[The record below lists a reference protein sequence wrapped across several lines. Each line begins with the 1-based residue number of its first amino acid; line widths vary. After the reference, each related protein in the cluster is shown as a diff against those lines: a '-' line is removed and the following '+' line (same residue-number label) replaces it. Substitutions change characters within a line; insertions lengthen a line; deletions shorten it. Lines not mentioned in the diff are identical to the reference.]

1 MKITINR
8 ESFASVFQVAA
19 AVAPQR
25 SPKPILQNVK
35 IDALN
40 DSVVITATDMEVGVR
55 LTADDVEIS
64 TPGSV
69 VVPVA
74 RFGLILRELNDEKL
88 TIDVSP
94 EGAIVTGKTSRYEL
108 PVQDPDEFP
117 PVEPFDDTSYVD
129 IPARALKEMI
139 RRTVFAADAEN
150 TRFALSGVLFEIGD
164 DGSITAVGTDG
175 RRLAKMEG
183 TGTIVGEK
191 PNENLMTIVPTRTL
205 QLVERMLP
213 DDDSVVSMAP
223 HNNDLRFRTPKG
235 MFYSRLVEGRFPK
248 WRDVLPKQREAIKVE
263 MMVGPL
269 HSALRQAAIV
279 VDAESRGV
287 DFTFGGGNL
296 VLSSKT
302 AEIGESR
309 IEVPIPYDG
318 DEIGIALD
326 HRFFADMLKVL
337 PQDKQITLDV
347 EGPDAAAYCTTDDG
361 YGYVIMPLSRDRR
374 R

>member
-35 IDALN
+35 IDALK
-40 DSVVITATDMEVGVR
+40 DSVVVTATDMEVGVR
-55 LTADDVEIS
+55 LSADDVEVEN
-64 TPGSV
+64 PGTV
-69 VVPVA
+69 VLPVA
-74 RFGLILRELNDEKL
+74 RFGLILRELGDEKL
-88 TIDVSP
+88 TIDVGP
-94 EGAIVTGKTSRYEL
+94 DGAVVTGKTSRYEL

-117 PVEPFDDTSYVD
+117 PVEPFDDQSYVD
-129 IPARALKEMI
+129 IPARSLKEMI

-150 TRFALSGVLFEIGD
+150 TRFALSGVLFEISE

-183 TGTIVGEK
+183 SGTIVGEK

-213 DDDSVVSMAP
+213 DDDTVVSMAP

-248 WRDVLPKQREAIKVE
+248 WRDVLPKQRESIKVE

-269 HSALRQAAIV
+269 HAALRQAAIV

-318 DEIGIALD
+318 EEVGIALD

-361 YGYVIMPLSRDRR
+361 YGYVIMPLARDRR

>member
-35 IDALN
+35 IDALK
-40 DSVVITATDMEVGVR
+40 DSVVVTATDMEVGVR
-55 LTADDVEIS
+55 LSADDVEVES
-64 TPGSV
+64 PGTV
-69 VVPVA
+69 VLPVA
-74 RFGLILRELNDEKL
+74 RFGLILRELGDEKL
-88 TIDVSP
+88 TIDVGP
-94 EGAIVTGKTSRYEL
+94 DGAVVTGKTSRYEL

-117 PVEPFDDTSYVD
+117 PVEAFDDQSYVD
-129 IPARALKEMI
+129 IPARSLKEMI

-150 TRFALSGVLFEIGD
+150 TRFALSGVLFEISD

-183 TGTIVGEK
+183 SGTIVGEK

-213 DDDSVVSMAP
+213 DDETVVSMAP

-248 WRDVLPKQREAIKVE
+248 WRDVLPKQRESIKVE

-269 HSALRQAAIV
+269 HAALRQAAIV

-318 DEIGIALD
+318 EEVGIALD

-361 YGYVIMPLSRDRR
+361 YGYVIMPLARDRR